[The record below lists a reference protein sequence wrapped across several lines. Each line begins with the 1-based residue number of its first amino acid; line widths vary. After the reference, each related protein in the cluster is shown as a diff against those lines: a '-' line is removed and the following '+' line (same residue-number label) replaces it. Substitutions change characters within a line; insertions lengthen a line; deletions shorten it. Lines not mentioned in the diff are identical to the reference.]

1 MTYIYAKAVI
11 ENTTYTSQQ
20 QKEEMQVKLDVFFLN
35 NRINQGQYN
44 ELTDMLAVKP
54 IEE

>member
-1 MTYIYAKAVI
+1 MTYLCCKTVI
-11 ENTTYTSQQ
+11 EKTTYTSEA